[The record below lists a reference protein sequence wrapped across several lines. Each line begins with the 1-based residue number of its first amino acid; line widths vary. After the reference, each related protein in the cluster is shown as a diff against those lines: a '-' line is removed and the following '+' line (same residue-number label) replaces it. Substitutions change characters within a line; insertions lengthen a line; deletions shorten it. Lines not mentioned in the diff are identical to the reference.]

1 MAGPWGCAGPGR
13 VAQDKVGTLDGGP
26 RTPSWQSPRVCR
38 ATFSNRLELGRS
50 KEKPRVRGGARLGR
64 VLINWGTPF
73 DVRYAPDSGAKADIA
88 GLTRWA

>member
-50 KEKPRVRGGARLGR
+50 KEKPRVRGGARLALPWQIFQFEEPIR
-64 VLINWGTPF
+64 IPESIF
-73 DVRYAPDSGAKADIA
+73 Q
-88 GLTRWA
+88 